1 MGSGNHH
8 IIPFKTYIQVF
19 AALIFLTV
27 LTVVTAK
34 GMDLSPFNGA
44 VAFLIAATKAGLVMA
59 IFMHLKYDAKSNSI
73 IIFSSFGFVVLLFIF
88 CIIDIY
94 TRIPVEST
102 L

>member
-1 MGSGNHH
+1 MAHNHH
-8 IIPFKTYIQVF
+8 IIPFKTYMQVF
-19 AALIFLTV
+19 AALIFLTF

-44 VAFLIAATKAGLVMA
+44 IAFIIASTKAVLVMA
-59 IFMHLKYDAKSNSI
+59 IFMHLKYDARMNTAI
-73 IIFSSFGFVVLLFIF
+73 IVGSFFFVLLLFIF
-88 CIIDIY
+88 CVIDIY

>member
-1 MGSGNHH
+1 MAGNHH
-8 IIPFKTYIQVF
+8 IIPFNTYIKVF
-19 AALIFLTV
+19 AALIVLTI

-44 VAFLIAATKAGLVMA
+44 VAFLIASMKAGLVMA

-73 IIFSSFGFVVLLFIF
+73 IIIGSFGFVILLFIF
-88 CIIDIY
+88 CVIDIY
-94 TRIPVEST
+94 TRIPVDST

>member
-1 MGSGNHH
+1 MAGHH
-8 IIPFKTYIQVF
+8 IIPFNTYMKVF
-19 AALIFLTV
+19 GALIFLTF
-27 LTVVTAK
+27 LTVLTAK

-59 IFMHLKYDAKSNSI
+59 IFMHLKYDSKMNSY
-73 IIFSSFGFVVLLFIF
+73 IIFGSFIFVLLLFVF
-88 CIIDIY
+88 CVLDIY

>member
-1 MGSGNHH
+1 MAGDHY
-8 IIPFKTYIQVF
+8 IVPFSTYIKVF
-19 AALIFLTV
+19 CALIFLTV

-44 VAFLIAATKAGLVMA
+44 VAFVIAATKAALVMA
-59 IFMHLKYDAKSNSI
+59 FFMQLLYQDKMNSI
-73 IIFSSFGFVVLLFIF
+73 IILGSVFFVILLFIF
-88 CIIDIY
+88 CVIDIY

>member
-1 MGSGNHH
+1 MAAEHH
-8 IIPFKTYIQVF
+8 IVSKQTLWKVF
-19 AALIFLTV
+19 FILVGLTV

-44 VAFLIAATKAGLVMA
+44 VAFIIAAAKGSLVMA
-59 IFMHLKYDAKSNSI
+59 IFMHLWFDARSNSI
-73 IIFSSFGFVVLLFIF
+73 IIFSSFGFVLLLFIF
-88 CIIDIY
+88 CVIDIY

>member
-1 MGSGNHH
+1 MSADHH
-8 IIPFKTYIQVF
+8 IIPLKMYLKVF
-19 AALIFLTV
+19 SALIFLTF
-27 LTVVTAK
+27 LTVLTAK

-44 VAFLIAATKAGLVMA
+44 VAFVIAAVKAGLVLA

-73 IIFSSFGFVVLLFIF
+73 IILGSVGFVILLFVF
-88 CIIDIY
+88 CVIDIY